1 MKNISLTEIT
11 LFGDTQ
17 MTFKEKLET
26 AKLLD
31 AIMVDVIETC
41 PVGADKSDEILVKT
55 ISASAENSVISCPL
69 PAGASAEKAWAAIR
83 DAKKPRLNV
92 MLPVS
97 VVQMEYVGHKKP
109 AAMLDAIADAVSAAR
124 SLAEDVEFTA
134 LDATRAEEE
143 FLFQAVRR
151 AAEAGA
157 SQITVSDDAGLMLPE
172 EMGAFIKKLYQGVP
186 ELYEKRVG
194 VRLSDNLHLS
204 AACAFEAV
212 RAGAVSISAEVAGKN
227 APSLADIAY
236 LLAARGDFCGA
247 RCGIDMTALDHAAKR
262 VLSFRRA
269 PEMAPLN
276 GAEAASPAMPKS
288 TLEKTDD
295 ISAVARASR
304 LLGYE
309 LSGEDMARVYEA
321 FRALAKQKP
330 VSSRELDAIIAS
342 VAMQVPPT
350 YTLSSYVVNSGN
362 IISATAH
369 VVLDRDGE
377 SVQGLSTG
385 DGPIDAALM
394 AIEKIVGHHYE
405 LDDFQI
411 QSVTAGREAMGEA
424 LVKLRDGGRLFSGRG
439 ISTDV
444 IGASIRAYLNALNKI
459 VYREN

>member
-1 MKNISLTEIT
+1 MKNIGLTEIT

-31 AIMVDVIETC
+31 AIMADVIETC

-55 ISASAENSVISCPL
+55 VSASAVNSVVSCPL
-69 PAGASAEKAWAAIR
+69 PVGASAEKAWAAIK

-109 AAMLDAIADAVSAAR
+109 AAMLDAITDAVKSAKA
-124 SLAEDVEFTA
+124 LTEDVEFTA
-134 LDATRAEEE
+134 LDATRAEEA
-143 FLFQAVRR
+143 FLFQAVLR
-151 AAEAGA
+151 AVEAGA
-157 SQITVSDDAGLMLPE
+157 TQITVSDDAGLMLPE
-172 EMGAFIKKLYQGVP
+172 EMGAFIKNLYQGVP
-186 ELYEKRVG
+186 ELYENRVG
-194 VRLSDNLHLS
+194 VRLSDNLHMA

-212 RAGAVSISAEVAGKN
+212 RAGAVSIAVEVAGKN
-227 APSLADIAY
+227 APSVTDIAEIM
-236 LLAARGDFCGA
+236 AARGDFCGA
-247 RCGIDMTALDHAAKR
+247 RCGIDMTALNRAVKR
-262 VLSFRRA
+262 ILSFRRA
-269 PEMAPLN
+269 PEMAALN
-276 GAEAASPAMPKS
+276 GAEAASPAMPKQ

-309 LSGEDMARVYEA
+309 LSDEDMARVYEA
-321 FRALAKQKP
+321 FRALASQKP

-369 VVLDRDGE
+369 VVLDRGGE

-411 QSVTAGREAMGEA
+411 QSVTSGREAMGEA
-424 LVKLRDGGRLFSGRG
+424 LVKLRDGGRLYSGRG

-459 VYREN
+459 VFREN